1 MSDVS
6 RVRRV
11 CGREGGGDVGGREEG
26 MWEGGHVGGRACGRE
41 GMWEGGH
48 VGGREEGGREE
59 GMWEGGRS
67 VCGREGGVYV
77 GGRVCGR
84 EGMREGGMWERGMWE
99 RGMWERGMWERGV
112 ERRESVCLGF
122 AFLVSQSKLEEQL
135 EKVKLEKDKVVEEL
149 HTAKTMVSTLTPPL
163 VCSVVPRG

>member
-1 MSDVS
+1 M
-6 RVRRV
+6 
-11 CGREGGGDVGGREEG
+11 GGREEGMWEGGRRACGREG

-48 VGGREEGGREE
+48 VGGRACGRE
-59 GMWEGGRS
+59 GMWEGGRR

-84 EGMREGGMWERGMWE
+84 EGMREG
-99 RGMWERGMWERGV
+99 GMWERGMWERGV